1 MASRPSLTPRA
12 VARRVKQL
20 TTLQYQLRIE
30 LQEVQPLVWRR
41 LVVPENVAL
50 SKLAVI
56 LQYTMGWHGGHLHEF
71 VVGRVHYGIPD
82 EDWPNPEPFVDER
95 RVRLNTLVESGA
107 KRFTFLYDFGDGWE
121 HTIKIEDLVMPENE
135 GKRIRCLAGE
145 NACPPED
152 VGGAHAYFDFVAAIR
167 DPTHAEHDSY
177 LRWVGGN
184 FDPSAFDL
192 DDVDDRLSTIKA

>member
-30 LQEVQPLVWRR
+30 LKEVQPLVWRR
-41 LVVPENVAL
+41 LVIPENVTL
-50 SKLAVI
+50 TKLAII
-56 LQYTMGWHGGHLHEF
+56 LEYAMGWHGGHLHEF
-71 VVGRVHYGIPD
+71 VVGRMHYGIPD
-82 EDWPNPEPFVDER
+82 EDWPGAEPFTDER

-107 KRFTFLYDFGDGWE
+107 RRFTFLYDFGDGWE
-121 HTIKIEDLVMPENE
+121 HTIKIEDLVMPPKE
-135 GKRIRCLAGE
+135 GKRINCLAGE

-152 VGGAHAYFDFVAAIR
+152 VGGPYAYFDFVASIR
-167 DPTHAEHDSY
+167 DPTDVEHSSN
-177 LRWVGGN
+177 LQWVGGS

-192 DDVDDRLSTIKA
+192 AEVNERLAAFKA

>member
-30 LQEVQPLVWRR
+30 LKEVQPLVWRR
-41 LVVPENVAL
+41 LLVPENVTL
-50 SKLAVI
+50 SKLSVI
-56 LQYTMGWHGGHLHEF
+56 LQSAMGWHGGHLHEF

-82 EDWPNPEPFVDER
+82 EDWPNQEPFIDER

-107 KRFTFLYDFGDGWE
+107 RRFTFLYDFGDGWE
-121 HTIKIEDLVMPENE
+121 HTVKIEDLITPAKES
-135 GKRIRCLAGE
+135 KWIQCLAGE

-152 VGGAHAYFDFVAAIR
+152 VGGASAYFDFVAAIR
-167 DPTHAEHDSY
+167 DPTHAEHKPN
-177 LRWVGGN
+177 LEWVGGA
-184 FDPSAFDL
+184 FDPSAFHL
-192 DDVDDRLSTIKA
+192 EHVNERLSSIRV